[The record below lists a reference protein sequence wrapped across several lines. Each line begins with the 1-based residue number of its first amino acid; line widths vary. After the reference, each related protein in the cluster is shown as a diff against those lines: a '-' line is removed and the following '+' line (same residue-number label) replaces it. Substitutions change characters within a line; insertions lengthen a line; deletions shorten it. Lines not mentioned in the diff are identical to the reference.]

1 MKTVIQTSVGVLS
14 LALSIFVQGGFF
26 ERTYIAVII
35 LLVIGILCGNWTS
48 IIKQP
53 CFGVTLLLMSIVFV
67 IGILSACVNQV
78 AWTQCGRI
86 VYMMG
91 IPILTMFLHTI
102 PNKTKQ
108 TLWQCIVVFGTI
120 ESIICMVAYL
130 DFPMETILVN
140 NRFMGTFQYANATAL
155 WFALV
160 LLIILNKSLKW
171 MMRVKLLI
179 IASLIL
185 TFSAGGIFCYVL
197 ALILLKNWNALK
209 ELFLMGIP
217 AGMLFF
223 SRSYIG
229 NSYLT
234 VILLVGI
241 LVLSYFY
248 PEIKKFSE
256 EKISTFLM
264 TSICVITV
272 LTEIFCG
279 IYIFGERIRGTGLE
293 RVRQMLDGL
302 KILRG
307 HPLLGIGPKQLEYY
321 LLKMNVTYKT
331 SLIHN
336 SYIHIAVEI
345 GIIALLIVIFVL
357 GMWLKN
363 HKSKNYKW
371 ERTVMVVVLL
381 HFFVDISFFFEG
393 VLITWLICVVEKRED
408 I

>member
-1 MKTVIQTSVGVLS
+1 
-14 LALSIFVQGGFF
+14 
-26 ERTYIAVII
+26 
-35 LLVIGILCGNWTS
+35 
-48 IIKQP
+48 
-53 CFGVTLLLMSIVFV
+53 MSIVFV

-78 AWTQCGRI
+78 VWTQCGRI

-102 PNKTKQ
+102 SDKTKQ
-108 TLWQCIVVFGTI
+108 TLLQCIVVFGTI
-120 ESIICMVAYL
+120 ESIICMIAYL
-130 DFPMETILVN
+130 DFPMKTVLVN

-160 LLIILNKSLKW
+160 LLIILNNPIKW

-197 ALILLKNWNALK
+197 ALILLKNWKGLK

-217 AGMLFF
+217 VGMLFF

-234 VILLVGI
+234 VILLMGV

-248 PEIKKFSE
+248 PEIKKFSG

-279 IYIFGERIRGTGLE
+279 IYIFGERIRGTGME
-293 RVRQMLDGL
+293 RIRQMLDGL
-302 KILRG
+302 KILRE
-307 HPLLGIGPKQLEYY
+307 HLLLGIGPKQLEHY
-321 LLKMNVTYKT
+321 LLKMDVTYKT

-336 SYIHIAVEI
+336 SYIHIAVEM
-345 GIIALLIVIFVL
+345 GIIALLILIFVL
-357 GMWLKN
+357 AMWLKN
-363 HKSKNYKW
+363 HKTYKW

-393 VLITWLICVVEKRED
+393 VLMTWLICVAEKRKD